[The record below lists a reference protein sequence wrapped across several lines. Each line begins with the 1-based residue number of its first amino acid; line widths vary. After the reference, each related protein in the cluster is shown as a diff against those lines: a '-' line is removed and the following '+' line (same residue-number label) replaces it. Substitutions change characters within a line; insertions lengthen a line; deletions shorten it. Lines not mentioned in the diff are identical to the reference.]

1 MSTVTMGSNFPKVL
15 SQEIFNKVNGKSAL
29 AKLSKQQPVA
39 FAGTDIFTFALDND
53 ISLVGEGAAKPA
65 GGATVA
71 PVSMKPLK
79 VVYQARVSD
88 EFMYA
93 SDEHRIEIAR
103 AFTEGFAKKLAKGL
117 DMMALHGVDPKST
130 VVSTLIGSGK
140 YFDSAVT
147 TTQAV
152 SSASGANNDAV
163 EAAIAKVTGYDC
175 NGIIMGKSFAKGLAD
190 ETSFEDGLDF
200 TALKWGGSPDSIMGI
215 GCDVNNT
222 VSASVKA
229 NADASAAQV
238 DEAIVGDFDAFRWGY
253 ARGIEMEVIEFGD
266 PDGAGHD
273 LKQYNE
279 VCLRGEAYIGWAILD
294 GSAFCR
300 ITPYVAP
307 VGG

>member
-15 SQEIFNKVNGKSAL
+15 AQEIFSKVNGKSAL
-29 AKLSKQQPVA
+29 AKLSNQQPVA
-39 FAGTDIFTFALDND
+39 FTGTDIFTFALDND
-53 ISLVGEGAAKPA
+53 VSLVGEGAAKPA

-71 PVSMKPLK
+71 PVTMKPLK

-88 EFMYA
+88 EFMIA
-93 SDEHRIEIAR
+93 SEEHRIEIAR

-130 VVSTLIGSGK
+130 VVSSLIGTN

-147 TTQAV
+147 TTEAV
-152 SSASGANNDAV
+152 SASSGANNDAV
-163 EAAIAKVTGYDC
+163 EAAIAKITGYDC
-175 NGIIMGKSFAKGLAD
+175 NGIIMGKTFAKGLAG
-190 ETSFEDGLDF
+190 ETDLEAGLDF
-200 TALKWGGSPDSIMGI
+200 TALKWGGSPDAVMGL
-215 GCDVNNT
+215 GCDVNGT

-229 NADASAAQV
+229 NAAATAAQV

-253 ARGIEMEVIEFGD
+253 AKGIEMEVIEYGD